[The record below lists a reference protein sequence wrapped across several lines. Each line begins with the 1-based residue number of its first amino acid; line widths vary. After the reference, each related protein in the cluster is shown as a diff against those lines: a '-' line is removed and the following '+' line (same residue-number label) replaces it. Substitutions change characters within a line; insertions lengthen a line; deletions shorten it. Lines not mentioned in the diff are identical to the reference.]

1 MDFNSSDRIVSNNEH
16 ITIFAMPL
24 LLIAIV
30 AIVAYLYFRAKT
42 KHLSEEE
49 RKIASK
55 KWLLGGGL
63 VILAL
68 LAFTRG
74 QVIIGAIASLVA
86 LVMRGL
92 PLLKYFP
99 ILKGLFGQAS
109 ASTQERSPVDASQ
122 SMTVKQAADI
132 LGVGEGADEE
142 EIIAAHKRLMQKMHP
157 DKGGSEALAAQINEA
172 RKVLL
177 GLDS

>member
-1 MDFNSSDRIVSNNEH
+1 M
-16 ITIFAMPL
+16 
-24 LLIAIV
+24 LIAIL
-30 AIVAYLYFRAKT
+30 AIVAYFYFKAKT

-49 RKIASK
+49 RKIAAK

-63 VILAL
+63 VLLAL

-74 QVIIGAIASLVA
+74 QVIIGAIASFVA

-99 ILKGLFGQAS
+99 ILKGLFGQAN
-109 ASTQERSPVDASQ
+109 ASTQQQSPVNNNQ
-122 SMTVKQAADI
+122 SMTAKQAADI
-132 LGVGEGADEE
+132 LGVDEGAEEE
-142 EIIAAHKRLMQKMHP
+142 EIIAAHKRLIQKNHP

-177 GLDS
+177 GLLRLF